1 MGGGRGRR
9 ERERLAV
16 ERKLEYH
23 LQDSNPQSSQ
33 LNKNRTLLQFPVLID
48 TPTKNNFRKREQK
61 KIKEGENKRSE

>member
-1 MGGGRGRR
+1 M
-9 ERERLAV
+9 V

-48 TPTKNNFRKREQK
+48 TPTKNNFRKREEKEK
-61 KIKEGENKRSE
+61 KKR